1 MQGAHAQNL
10 ATILLS
16 LFNSAGGVSERCAW
30 RTVYVLSTSESI
42 MEFQDTK
49 A

>member
-10 ATILLS
+10 ATILQS
-16 LFNSAGGVSERCAW
+16 LFNSAGGVSERLL
-30 RTVYVLSTSESI
+30 RSTSLQYI
-42 MEFQDTK
+42 FIHNQRKKKM